1 MRGASLDRLPPGE
14 ERIWRKQGPMFQTEH
29 EFTLPKGHV
38 DAEGNVHRTGIMRL
52 STAADEILPLQ
63 DPRVKQNPAYL
74 LIILLSRVVI
84 KLGNVKQITPKTI
97 EELFT
102 EDLRYLQDFYNTI
115 NENQTQHIEARCPK
129 CAHVFA
135 VEVAPLGESS
145 ATP

>member
-1 MRGASLDRLPPGE
+1 MRGAALDQLQARE
-14 ERIWRKQGPMFQTEH
+14 AQFCRKQAPMFQTEH

-52 STAADEILPLQ
+52 ATAADEILPLQ

-74 LIILLSRVVI
+74 LLILLSRVII
-84 KLGNVKQITPKTI
+84 KLGNIKQITPKTI

-115 NENQTQHIEARCPK
+115 NENQNQQVEARCPK
-129 CAHVFA
+129 CTHVFA
-135 VEVAPLGESS
+135 VEVAPLGESP

>member
-1 MRGASLDRLPPGE
+1 
-14 ERIWRKQGPMFQTEH
+14 MFQTEH

-52 STAADEILPLQ
+52 ATAADEILPLQ

-74 LIILLSRVVI
+74 LLILLSRVII
-84 KLGNVKQITPKTI
+84 KLGNIKQITPKTI

-115 NENQTQHIEARCPK
+115 NENQNQQVEARCPK
-129 CAHVFA
+129 CTHVFA
-135 VEVAPLGESS
+135 VEVAPLGESP

>member
-1 MRGASLDRLPPGE
+1 
-14 ERIWRKQGPMFQTEH
+14 MFQTEH

-84 KLGNVKQITPKTI
+84 KLGNIKQITPKTI

-115 NENQTQHIEARCPK
+115 NENQNQHIEARCPK
-129 CAHVFA
+129 CTHVFA
-135 VEVAPLGESS
+135 VEVPPLGESS

>member
-1 MRGASLDRLPPGE
+1 
-14 ERIWRKQGPMFQTEH
+14 MFQTEH

-38 DAEGNVHRTGIMRL
+38 DAEGNVHRHGTMRL

-84 KLGNVKQITPKTI
+84 KLGDIRQITPKTI

-102 EDLRYLQDFYNTI
+102 EDLRYLQDLYSRI
-115 NENQTQHIEARCPK
+115 NEDHNNHVEARCPK
-129 CAHVFA
+129 CSHAFA
-135 VEVAPLGESS
+135 IEVAHLGESP

>member
-1 MRGASLDRLPPGE
+1 
-14 ERIWRKQGPMFQTEH
+14 MFQTEH

-74 LIILLSRVVI
+74 LIILLSRVVF
-84 KLGNVKQITPKTI
+84 KLGNVRQITPKTI

-115 NENQTQHIEARCPK
+115 NENQTQRIEARCPK
-129 CAHVFA
+129 CTHVFA

>member
-1 MRGASLDRLPPGE
+1 
-14 ERIWRKQGPMFQTEH
+14 MFQTEH

-38 DAEGNVHRTGIMRL
+38 DADGNVHRNGIMRL

-84 KLGNVKQITPKTI
+84 KLGDIKQITPKTI
-97 EELFT
+97 EDLFT
-102 EDLRYLQDFYNTI
+102 EDLRYLHDFYNTI
-115 NENQTQHIEARCPK
+115 NESQNPQVEARCPK
-129 CAHVFA
+129 CTHVFSI
-135 VEVAPLGESS
+135 EVPQSGELS

>member
-1 MRGASLDRLPPGE
+1 
-14 ERIWRKQGPMFQTEH
+14 MFQTEH

-84 KLGNVKQITPKTI
+84 KLGTVKQITPKTI

-102 EDLRYLQDFYNTI
+102 EDLRYLQDFYNEI
-115 NENQTQHIEARCPK
+115 NESQEHHVEARCPK
-129 CAHVFA
+129 CTHVFSIG
-135 VEVAPLGESS
+135 VPRLGESP

>member
-1 MRGASLDRLPPGE
+1 MRGAALAQLQAKQATFC
-14 ERIWRKQGPMFQTEH
+14 RKQGPMFQTEH

-74 LIILLSRVVI
+74 LIILLSRVVT
-84 KLGNVKQITPKTI
+84 KLGNIKQITPKTI
-97 EELFT
+97 EDLFT

-115 NENQTQHIEARCPK
+115 NEHQHQHVEARCPK
-129 CAHVFA
+129 CTHVFA
-135 VEVAPLGESS
+135 VEVLPLGESS

>member
-14 ERIWRKQGPMFQTEH
+14 EWIWRKQGQMFQTEH
-29 EFTLPKGHV
+29 EFNLPKGYV

-115 NENQTQHIEARCPK
+115 NENQTQQIEARCPK
-129 CAHVFA
+129 CTHVFA

>member
-1 MRGASLDRLPPGE
+1 
-14 ERIWRKQGPMFQTEH
+14 MFQTEH

-38 DAEGNVHRTGIMRL
+38 DAQGNVHRNGIMRL

-74 LIILLSRVVI
+74 LVILLSRVVI
-84 KLGNVKQITPKTI
+84 KLGNLKQITPKTI

-102 EDLRYLQDFYNTI
+102 EDLRYLQDFYNRI
-115 NENQTQHIEARCPK
+115 NEEDNRHVEARCPK
-129 CAHVFA
+129 CTHVFA
-135 VEVAPLGESS
+135 VEVPHLGESS

>member
-1 MRGASLDRLPPGE
+1 MARA
-14 ERIWRKQGPMFQTEH
+14 MFQTEL

-84 KLGNVKQITPKTI
+84 KLGTVKQITPKTI

-102 EDLRYLQDFYNTI
+102 EDLRYLQDFYNEI
-115 NENQTQHIEARCPK
+115 NESQEHHVEARCPQ
-129 CAHVFA
+129 CTHVFSI
-135 VEVAPLGESS
+135 EVPRLGESP

>member
-1 MRGASLDRLPPGE
+1 
-14 ERIWRKQGPMFQTEH
+14 MFQTEH

-38 DAEGNVHRTGIMRL
+38 DAEGNVHRIGIMRL

-74 LIILLSRVVI
+74 LIILLSRVVF
-84 KLGNVKQITPKTI
+84 KLGNVRQITP
-97 EELFT
+97 
-102 EDLRYLQDFYNTI
+102 I
-115 NENQTQHIEARCPK
+115 NENQTQRIEARCPK
-129 CAHVFA
+129 CTHVFA

>member
-1 MRGASLDRLPPGE
+1 
-14 ERIWRKQGPMFQTEH
+14 MFQTEH

-38 DAEGNVHRTGIMRL
+38 DAEGNVHRAGIMRL

-129 CAHVFA
+129 CTHVFA

>member
-1 MRGASLDRLPPGE
+1 
-14 ERIWRKQGPMFQTEH
+14 MFQTEH
-29 EFTLPKGHV
+29 EFTLPKGLV
-38 DAEGNVHRTGIMRL
+38 DAQGNVHRNGVMRL

-84 KLGNVKQITPKTI
+84 KLGSLKQITPKII

-102 EDLRYLQDFYNTI
+102 EDLRYLQDFYNRI
-115 NENQTQHIEARCPK
+115 NEEHNRHVEARCPK
-129 CAHVFA
+129 CTHVFA
-135 VEVAPLGESS
+135 VAVPHLGESS